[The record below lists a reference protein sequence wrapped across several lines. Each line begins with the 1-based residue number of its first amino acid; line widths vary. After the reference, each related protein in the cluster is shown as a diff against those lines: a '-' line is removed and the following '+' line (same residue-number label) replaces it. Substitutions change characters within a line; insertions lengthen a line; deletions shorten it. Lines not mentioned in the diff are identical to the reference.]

1 METYKEYK
9 LCISFQDEGTMGKDW
24 RGVIVSAVL
33 DVSARNVYI
42 QIVSYVHVYD
52 SIHSLFV

>member
-1 METYKEYK
+1 MY
-9 LCISFQDEGTMGKDW
+9 ISFQDEGTMGKDW

-42 QIVSYVHVYD
+42 QIVSYMYMHTTAYIV
-52 SIHSLFV
+52 LFYRKLH